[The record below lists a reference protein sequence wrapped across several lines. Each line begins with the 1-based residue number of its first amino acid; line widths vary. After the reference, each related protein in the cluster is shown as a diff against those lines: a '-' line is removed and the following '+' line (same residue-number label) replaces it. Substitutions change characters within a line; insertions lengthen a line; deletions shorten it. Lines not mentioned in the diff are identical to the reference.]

1 MNLKRV
7 SLRSVALFEAA
18 KGLLV
23 LATAGA
29 LLEFLGQGAQTAAER
44 LVNHFH
50 LNPASR
56 YPRILLQLMSG
67 LDDARLLALG
77 LGAMAYVSVRL
88 IEAYGLWHGRQ
99 WGWTIGFVG
108 AGLYVPLELWE
119 LMQKITW
126 PGIVILLSNLLIL
139 IVLWRAR
146 AE

>member
-29 LLEFLGQGAQTAAER
+29 LLEFLGQGAQAAAEH
-44 LVNHFH
+44 LV
-50 LNPASR
+50 NPASR
-56 YPRILLQLMSG
+56 YPRILLHLMSG
-67 LDDARLLALG
+67 RDDARLLALG
-77 LGAMAYVSVRL
+77 LGALAYVSVRL

-99 WGWTIGFVG
+99 WGWAIGFVG